1 MYKISQILFQPA
13 SQIEMELQQ
22 KLENAWGDKQ
32 RSEHILQIIICDENV
47 IWIISPFA
55 KVRNNNKK

>member
-47 IWIISPFA
+47 I
-55 KVRNNNKK
+55 